1 MRAIIIYDSKHGNT
15 EQVAQAIASGLAES
29 GIETECRKLAASS
42 EEDLVGRDLWVL
54 GSGTRWGGAPLGMKT
69 LLRNG
74 LKEDGIRSKK
84 GAFFDTRFADMG
96 KGASDNLAAI
106 FSKSGAEVIAT
117 EHFTVAAMRGP
128 LLEGELDKAK
138 AFGVKLGRLA

>member
-1 MRAIIIYDSKHGNT
+1 MRAIVIYDSKHGNT
-15 EQVAQAIASGLAES
+15 EKIAEAIASGLREAGVEV
-29 GIETECRKLAASS
+29 ECRKLALSS

-74 LKEDGIRSKK
+74 LKEDAIRSKR

-96 KGASDNLAAI
+96 KGAAETFSAI

-117 EHFTVAAMRGP
+117 EHFTVLAMRGP
-128 LLEGELDKAK
+128 LLEGEEEKAK
-138 AFGVKLGRLA
+138 AFGLRLGRSS

>member
-1 MRAIIIYDSKHGNT
+1 
-15 EQVAQAIASGLAES
+15 
-29 GIETECRKLAASS
+29 
-42 EEDLVGRDLWVL
+42 
-54 GSGTRWGGAPLGMKT
+54 MKT

-96 KGASDNLAAI
+96 KGAADNLAAI

-128 LLEGELDKAK
+128 LLEGEVERAK
-138 AFGVKLGRLA
+138 AFGTKVGRLA